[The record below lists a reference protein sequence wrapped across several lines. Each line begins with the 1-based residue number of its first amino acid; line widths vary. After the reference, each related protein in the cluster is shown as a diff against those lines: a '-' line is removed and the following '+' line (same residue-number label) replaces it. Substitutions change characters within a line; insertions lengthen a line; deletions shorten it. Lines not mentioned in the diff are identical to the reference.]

1 MLRLFIIAFLT
12 YIAYVLLRKYLG
24 PKKKDLPPQKRPEGY
39 VDELV
44 QDPVCKT
51 YIPKA
56 TAFRAKIKGKEE
68 FFCSRECAERYK
80 LMKEEERAI

>member
-1 MLRLFIIAFLT
+1 MLRLFIIAFLI
-12 YIAYVLLRKYLG
+12 YLAYVLARKYLG
-24 PKKKDLPPQKRPEGY
+24 SKKKDLPPQKRPDGY

-56 TAFRAKIKGKEE
+56 TAYRMKIKGKDE
-68 FFCSRECAERYK
+68 FFCSKECAEEYK
-80 LMKEEERAI
+80 GSKEG